1 MFGYI
6 RPERGELKIKEY
18 ELFRGVYC
26 GLCHALGRRCGFAAR
41 FTVNYD
47 FTFLA
52 LLTSRAG
59 QTCTCRK
66 RCIANPLRRRGCCES
81 TEIDA
86 AADYSLIL
94 TWWKLRDALEDGSL
108 KEKLAARAAMA
119 FLRRGYKKAAARL
132 PDFSES
138 TRRHLSDLTTLERGR
153 ESSIDKTADCFA
165 AILAAV
171 SDGEQDDIRRRALHQ
186 IFYHTGRIVYILDAV
201 DDLEEDMKK
210 DLYNPLRY
218 RFSLSGRGLSAE
230 EKETIRITLQHSMN
244 MLGSA
249 FELLENNP
257 WTEVLGNIIYLGI
270 PAACD
275 QVLAGTWGKQ
285 REHTSRS
292 IL

>member
-6 RPERGELKIKEY
+6 RPERGELKVREY

-52 LLTSRAG
+52 LLTSRTG

-66 RCIANPLRRRGCCES
+66 RCIANPFRKRGCCES
-81 TEIDA
+81 ADIDA

-94 TWWKLRDALEDGSL
+94 TWWKMRDALADGSL
-108 KEKLAARAAMA
+108 KERLAARAAMV

-132 PDFSES
+132 PAFSES
-138 TRRHLSDLTTLERGR
+138 TRAHLADLTALERAK

-165 AILAAV
+165 AILAAL
-171 SDGEQDDIRRRALHQ
+171 SDGEEDPLRRRALQQ
-186 IFYHTGRIVYILDAV
+186 IFYHTGRIVYLLDAI
-201 DDLEEDMKK
+201 DDLDGDMKK

-218 RFSLSGRGLSAE
+218 RFSLKDRGLSAE
-230 EKETIRITLQHSMN
+230 EKDTLRVTLQHSMN

-249 FELLENNP
+249 FELLEHSP
-257 WTEVLGNIIYLGI
+257 WTEVIGNIIYLGI

-285 REHTSRS
+285 REHISRS
-292 IL
+292 VL